1 MVIGNLNI
9 NIASRVHGPVIADV
23 GMQEMITR
31 TELAQFIRKVA
42 DGTHSQQDWERIA
55 VNHYHD
61 KEMENARRELVRICL
76 GYAGNLDQTARF
88 KRILSLADEL
98 ETIK

>member
-1 MVIGNLNI
+1 
-9 NIASRVHGPVIADV
+9 
-23 GMQEMITR
+23 MQEMITR
-31 TELAQFIRKVA
+31 TELAEFIRKVA

-61 KEMENARRELVRICL
+61 EAMEDARRELVWICL
-76 GYAGNLDQTARF
+76 GYAKDLDETARF

-98 ETIK
+98 VNRR